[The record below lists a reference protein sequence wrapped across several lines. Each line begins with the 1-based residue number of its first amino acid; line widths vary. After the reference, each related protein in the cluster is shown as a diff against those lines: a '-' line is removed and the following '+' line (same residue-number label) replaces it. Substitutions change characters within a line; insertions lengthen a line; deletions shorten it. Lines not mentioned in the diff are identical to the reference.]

1 MLTALG
7 ANSSVALAADM
18 IWRVTTYFPPI
29 FVGLLTYL
37 IWKRGMAKGI
47 TSTTPTSNPHLR
59 WRPRPA
65 QAEGVRAGCRPAR
78 INSRHF
84 LSDEAQILSFT

>member
-18 IWRVTTYFPPI
+18 MWRVTTYFPPI
-29 FVGLLTYL
+29 FIGILTYF

-47 TSTTPTSNPHLR
+47 YAKDPDVK
-59 WRPRPA
+59 PA
-65 QAEGVRAGCRPAR
+65 PA
-78 INSRHF
+78 INT
-84 LSDEAQILSFT
+84 APGTG